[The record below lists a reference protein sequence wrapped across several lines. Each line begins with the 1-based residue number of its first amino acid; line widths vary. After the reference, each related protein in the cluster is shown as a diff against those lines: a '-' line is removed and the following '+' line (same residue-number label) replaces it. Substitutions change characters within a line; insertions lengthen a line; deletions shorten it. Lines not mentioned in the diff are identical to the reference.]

1 MIRGP
6 DLVLCCGMILP
17 LVSQTPK
24 TGLIIYFYKGKYQA
38 PALNLS
44 QVSIVLSR
52 VQLAGGR
59 FKSKLKETAF
69 HSSCTDAVD
78 LVARHQMWPNYLD
91 KFKEE
96 KPLGDNNIQTHHL
109 LLRVSFLLAGAF
121 YVYHYMFR
129 LLF

>member
-17 LVSQTPK
+17 LVSQTSK
-24 TGLIIYFYKGKYQA
+24 TGLIIYFYNGKYQA
-38 PALNLS
+38 PALTLS

-78 LVARHQMWPNYLD
+78 LVARHQMWPKL
-91 KFKEE
+91 
-96 KPLGDNNIQTHHL
+96 LGQVQGRKTPE
-109 LLRVSFLLAGAF
+109 GQ
-121 YVYHYMFR
+121 
-129 LLF
+129 